1 MVINFRRTTCLAY
14 SHWFYLADQN
24 GMLNISVWI
33 VVLHYLVQYKPNGW
47 PEPHLDTCMHLC
59 IFYLDWKINLMLLI
73 SRCVHCAQ
81 YMFIR
86 LPQCIT
92 PSSSSSSSS
101 SSPSSSSSSSSSSSP
116 SSLSSSFQY
125 FPSSYLLFVFEE
137 IQEGCHL
144 GATKLKLILTTA
156 NVTLSSNMSP

>member
-1 MVINFRRTTCLAY
+1 
-14 SHWFYLADQN
+14 
-24 GMLNISVWI
+24 MLHISVWI
-33 VVLHYLVQYKPNGW
+33 VLLHYLVQYKPNGW
-47 PEPHLDTCMHLC
+47 PDPHLHTCMHMC

-73 SRCVHCAQ
+73 SRCFHCAQ

-92 PSSSSSSSS
+92 P
-101 SSPSSSSSSSSSSSP
+101 SSSSSSSP

-156 NVTLSSNMSP
+156 NVTLSSLLEEV